1 MANFKCCVGGCDS
14 TKETLRLFSFPKKES
29 LRNLWLSFLVPTNP
43 LLIGLSKEQLLRKR
57 VCEKHF
63 DKHQF
68 DEEGKRRRYS
78 YPTLFTSKE
87 IAHGEPFPP
96 AGTGE
101 SKLLNLYFTF
111 VLWIT

>member
-1 MANFKCCVGGCDS
+1 MAVLPSAYKPS
-14 TKETLRLFSFPKKES
+14 SHRTLERAM
-29 LRNLWLSFLVPTNP
+29 
-43 LLIGLSKEQLLRKR
+43 LRKR

-68 DEEGKRRRYS
+68 DEEGKRLWYS
-78 YPTLFTSKE
+78 NPTLFTSKE